1 MTTTIDKITNQS
13 AAPVAYVG
21 KKGGT
26 PTGWASWAFAPNAP
40 DQGFGW
46 DVTGNFKDQALLT
59 SAGEWWVWDNNWTI
73 FFQNVQTGQQVAV
86 PVSGSGILHI
96 QVTVDAAGMVSGS
109 QLKSETADA
118 QLARAS

>member
-1 MTTTIDKITNQS
+1 MTTKIADINNQS

-21 KKGGT
+21 KDGST
-26 PTGWASWAFAPNAP
+26 STGWAAWGFAPNA

-46 DVTGNFKDQALLT
+46 DVTANFKDQALLT

-73 FFQNVQTGQQVAV
+73 YFQNVQTGQQVSV
-86 PVSGSGILHI
+86 PVSGSGILSI
-96 QVTVDAAGMVSGS
+96 QVTVDAAGMVSGK

-118 QLARAS
+118 QLKRAS